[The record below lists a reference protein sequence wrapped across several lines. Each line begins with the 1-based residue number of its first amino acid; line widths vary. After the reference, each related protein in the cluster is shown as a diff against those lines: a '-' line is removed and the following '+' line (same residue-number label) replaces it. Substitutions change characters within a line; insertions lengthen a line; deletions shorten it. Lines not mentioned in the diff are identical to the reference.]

1 MDIIGYPVGN
11 VRSLKTINVLKYVLA
26 IQRLLFVWTVLFIIR
41 RLVQRNQSIYR
52 LRQSEQTVVYQIGQR
67 KRETEFGSYNIY
79 DVERSLCDIRRLE
92 PENSFEIMD
101 YVKESEQQY
110 KRLMKYAELFGIKQ
124 F

>member
-1 MDIIGYPVGN
+1 MPQQVSTKEPEYLSVATERTD
-11 VRSLKTINVLKYVLA
+11 RSILKMNFPT
-26 IQRLLFVWTVLFIIR
+26 R
-41 RLVQRNQSIYR
+41 RHYFSGRNF
-52 LRQSEQTVVYQIGQR
+52 QIGQR

>member
-52 LRQSEQTVVYQIGQR
+52 LRQSEQTVVY
-67 KRETEFGSYNIY
+67 
-79 DVERSLCDIRRLE
+79 
-92 PENSFEIMD
+92 
-101 YVKESEQQY
+101 
-110 KRLMKYAELFGIKQ
+110 
-124 F
+124 

>member
-1 MDIIGYPVGN
+1 M
-11 VRSLKTINVLKYVLA
+11 
-26 IQRLLFVWTVLFIIR
+26 
-41 RLVQRNQSIYR
+41 
-52 LRQSEQTVVYQIGQR
+52 
-67 KRETEFGSYNIY
+67 
-79 DVERSLCDIRRLE
+79 RRLE